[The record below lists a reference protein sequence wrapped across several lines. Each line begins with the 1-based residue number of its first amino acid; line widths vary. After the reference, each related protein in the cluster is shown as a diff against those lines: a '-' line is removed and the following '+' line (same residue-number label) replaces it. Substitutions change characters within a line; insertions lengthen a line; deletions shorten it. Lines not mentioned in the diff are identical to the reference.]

1 MIIIKNLVK
10 NYVLNL
16 TSEDVIKY
24 RLKEGVEVTTSE
36 AEIFVST
43 VKANVDYILDG
54 HAKEVLESKK
64 SSFSESVYFKLNEL
78 INKYS
83 KFI

>member
-1 MIIIKNLVK
+1 MKNLVK
-10 NYVLNL
+10 QYALKL

-24 RLKEGVEVTTSE
+24 GIKEGVQVTTNE

-43 VKANVDYILDG
+43 VKENIDHILEG

-64 SSFSESVYFKLNEL
+64 SSFSERVYLKLNEL
-78 INKYS
+78 LDKYS